1 MKTKSKK
8 IILFSLLS
16 LIFCGLLCFAIAPQK
31 LTVYAQSEDVFIEK
45 VYEYTDEGGGYTVTL
60 ISETEYTL
68 HAVRDSD
75 ELNFKGTYTLEGS
88 VLQLFM
94 LGEPLEAFEIQEDN
108 TLVMVDTTDETTDE
122 LPEETKEGNYF
133 REKVM
138 PYITANL
145 SGILS
150 GLLAMLL
157 TLGKIK
163 AATTELKAST
173 SENSCL
179 KKKNKQL
186 EEKIVKLEAKVEAID
201 KNTQDTKEMVKI
213 GFCNTS
219 ELVINGYAEK
229 IAKVGENEEE
239 TES

>member
-1 MKTKSKK
+1 MKKFIFVSV
-8 IILFSLLS
+8 ICLLF
-16 LIFCGLLCFAIAPQK
+16 GALCFAVVPDVKARYTALAATTIET
-31 LTVYAQSEDVFIEK
+31 TVEAETPLNE
-45 VYEYTDEGGGYTVTL
+45 
-60 ISETEYTL
+60 ETEE
-68 HAVRDSD
+68 V
-75 ELNFKGTYTLEGS
+75 
-88 VLQLFM
+88 
-94 LGEPLEAFEIQEDN
+94 
-108 TLVMVDTTDETTDE
+108 
-122 LPEETKEGNYF
+122 NYF

-186 EEKIVKLEAKVEAID
+186 EERIAKLEAKVEAID